1 VIDSF
6 TIGTPLAVDPGAPST
21 GGPRFGGIF
30 PNPAF
35 SEFTVSYELDRSDPA
50 TLQVLD
56 AAGRVVMAR
65 AVDAAPGPGQQVLR
79 RTGSMS
85 PGVYWLRLSQSG
97 RSSATRV
104 VFMR

>member
-1 VIDSF
+1 
-6 TIGTPLAVDPGAPST
+6 
-21 GGPRFGGIF
+21 
-30 PNPAF
+30 
-35 SEFTVSYELDRSDPA
+35 
-50 TLQVLD
+50 
-56 AAGRVVMAR
+56 
-65 AVDAAPGPGQQVLR
+65 VLR